1 MVLNQRTQE
10 ESSMSRIKCRT
21 CRRVGESICGREK
34 CAFKKRPFAP
44 GRLDSER
51 KHKSNK
57 SEYGEQLRDKQ
68 KLRIAYGLREKQF
81 GAYINKAINMKG
93 VNTQEM
99 IFSLL
104 ESRLDNVAFRC
115 GLANTRALARQLV
128 NHGHVIVNGKKISIP
143 SYSVRVGDVI
153 EVREGSKVST
163 YFTKLAE
170 KFEPTVPSWITGDA
184 KKMSFTIKNL
194 PKELDK
200 AVNYQTIVEFYSR

>member
-1 MVLNQRTQE
+1 
-10 ESSMSRIKCRT
+10 MSRIRCRV
-21 CRRVGESICGREK
+21 CRRTGESVCGREK

-44 GRLDSER
+44 GRLDSEK

-99 IFSLL
+99 IFTLL
-104 ESRLDNVAFRC
+104 ESRLDNVVYRA
-115 GLANTRALARQLV
+115 GLANTRALARQIV
-128 NHGHVIVNGKKISIP
+128 NHGHITVNGRKMTIP

-153 EVREGSKVST
+153 AVRDGSKVLT

-170 KFEPTVPSWITGDA
+170 KFEPTLPSWMTGDA
-184 KKMSFTIKNL
+184 KKMAFTVKNL
-194 PKELDK
+194 PKDLDK
-200 AVNYQTIVEFYSR
+200 TVNYQTIVEFYSR

>member
-1 MVLNQRTQE
+1 MA
-10 ESSMSRIKCRT
+10 RIRCRT
-21 CRRVGESICGREK
+21 CRRTGESVCGREK

-57 SEYGEQLRDKQ
+57 SEFGEQLRDKQ

-81 GAYINKAINMKG
+81 SAYINKAINMKG

-99 IFSLL
+99 IFTLL
-104 ESRLDNVAFRC
+104 ESRLDNVVYRC

-128 NHGHVIVNGKKISIP
+128 NHGHITVNGKKVTIASFA
-143 SYSVRVGDVI
+143 VRAGDVVA
-153 EVREGSKVST
+153 VREGSRVLT
-163 YFTKLAE
+163 YFAKLAE
-170 KFEPTVPSWITGDA
+170 KFEPTLPNWLSGDA
-184 KKMSFTIKNL
+184 KKMSFTVKNL

>member
-1 MVLNQRTQE
+1 MP
-10 ESSMSRIKCRT
+10 RISCKT
-21 CRRVGESICGREK
+21 CRRVGESVCGREK

-57 SEYGEQLRDKQ
+57 SEFGEQLRDKQ

-81 GAYINKAINMKG
+81 ASYINRAINMKG

-99 IFSLL
+99 IFTIL
-104 ESRLDNVAFRC
+104 ESRLDNVVYRS
-115 GLANTRALARQLV
+115 GLANTRALSRQLV
-128 NHGHVIVNGKKISIP
+128 NHGHITVNGKRVSIP
-143 SYSVRVGDVI
+143 SYMVKVGDVVA
-153 EVREGSKVST
+153 VREGSKVIK
-163 YFTKLAE
+163 YFVKLAE
-170 KFEPTVPSWITGDA
+170 DFKPTVPAWLTGDI
-184 KKMSFTIKNL
+184 KKMSFTVKSL

>member
-1 MVLNQRTQE
+1 
-10 ESSMSRIKCRT
+10 MSRIRCRV
-21 CRRVGESICGREK
+21 CRRTGESVCGREK

-44 GRLDSER
+44 GRLDSEK

-99 IFSLL
+99 IFTLL
-104 ESRLDNVAFRC
+104 ESRLDNVVYRV
-115 GLANTRALARQLV
+115 GLANTRALARQIV
-128 NHGHVIVNGKKISIP
+128 NHGHITVNGRKMTIP

-153 EVREGSKVST
+153 AVREGSKVLN

-170 KFEPTVPSWITGDA
+170 KFEPTIPAWLTGDA
-184 KKMSFTIKNL
+184 KKMAFTVKSL

-200 AVNYQTIVEFYSR
+200 TVNYQTIVEFYSR